1 MKKVKKHTLS
11 PAAARRVRRAGR
23 DAAAMMKLVDENPG
37 IQELLAL
44 HRDVQITES
53 IWANQN
59 YSANRSGSTSNAN
72 MFIL

>member
-23 DAAAMMKLVDENPG
+23 DAAAMMKLVAKNPG

-44 HRDVQITES
+44 HHDVQMTES
-53 IWANQN
+53 IWAYQS
-59 YSANRSGSTSNAN
+59 YIPNRSGSTSNAN